1 MNGQTAL
8 LTVGRNTNYV
18 AKVTTTT
25 TTSAGSAPTISYSV
39 ETGNV
44 LSGIMLGLAPFIN
57 NRGEI
62 SMTISPI
69 ISDLVKLEDKN
80 IGSNPDNQITI
91 SIPTVDLRELSTTI
105 KVRNG
110 EMIVIGGLI
119 SNKQDHK
126 DEKVPLLGEI
136 PWLGGLFT
144 RKDNSDTRTELVV
157 VLQPYLINND

>member
-1 MNGQTAL
+1 
-8 LTVGRNTNYV
+8 
-18 AKVTTTT
+18 
-25 TTSAGSAPTISYSV
+25 
-39 ETGNV
+39 
-44 LSGIMLGLAPFIN
+44 
-57 NRGEI
+57 
-62 SMTISPI
+62 MTISPI

>member
-1 MNGQTAL
+1 
-8 LTVGRNTNYV
+8 
-18 AKVTTTT
+18 
-25 TTSAGSAPTISYSV
+25 
-39 ETGNV
+39 
-44 LSGIMLGLAPFIN
+44 
-57 NRGEI
+57 
-62 SMTISPI
+62 MTISPI

-80 IGSNPDNQITI
+80 IGGDPANQITI

-126 DEKVPLLGEI
+126 DEKVPVLGEI

-144 RKDNSDTRTELVV
+144 RKDNSDTRSELVV